1 MKKILGLLSFLA
13 IFAVA
18 SLPSSASVS
27 GFFYQDTTEAGGGD
41 TITNVTKVGSAQC
54 RSYFGVVAMGD
65 CSIEQAA
72 KNGNIRNIAFFDRTV
87 NSIVGFRTVTVKV
100 YGN

>member
-1 MKKILGLLSFLA
+1 MKRIFGLLSFLA

-18 SLPSSASVS
+18 SLPSSANVT
-27 GFFYQDTTEAGGGD
+27 GFFYQDTTEAGAGD
-41 TITNVTKVGSAQC
+41 TMVNVTKVGSAKC
-54 RSYFGVVAMGD
+54 KSYMGAVALGD

-72 KNGNIRNIAFFDRTV
+72 KNGNIRNIAFFDKTTKT
-87 NSIVGFRTVTVKV
+87 IVGFRTVTVKV